1 MLRMSAGPMIFR
13 APENDQ
19 GSEPDDLDDDISL
32 DEPDED
38 TDDPDEDLDADA
50 GDADGDDQ
58 DEPPQRQSR
67 GENRVAAATRI
78 AKEAKER
85 AEAAE
90 RRAEAAERRAN
101 EVTQRP
107 RETQDQINARLAA
120 MEPWERTEYLRQQDA
135 EATRAALQQMR
146 FESQDASDRAS
157 YEALCARKP
166 VAAKLRDEVET
177 RLADMRKAGTTAPR
191 ETVLRWV
198 IGDRALA
205 NEGRATGKART
216 AAAANRDRQSARPA
230 NGRGDTAGDRR
241 TTGTTARDKRLESYN
256 L

>member
-1 MLRMSAGPMIFR
+1 MLRMIRGPMIFR

-32 DEPDED
+32 DELDED
-38 TDDPDEDLDADA
+38 EADPDEDEVDPDADA
-50 GDADGDDQ
+50 GGGDPD
-58 DEPPQRQSR
+58 DSPQRQSR
-67 GENRVAAATRI
+67 GENRVAAATRV
-78 AKEAKER
+78 AAEAKR
-85 AEAAE
+85 EAAE
-90 RRAEAAERRAN
+90 LRARLDASERRAA
-101 EVTQRP
+101 EATQQP

-135 EATRAALQQMR
+135 KATQAALQQMR

-166 VAAKLRDEVET
+166 VAAKLRDEVES
-177 RLADMRKAGTTAPR
+177 RLADMRKTGTTAPR

-216 AAAANRDRQSARPA
+216 TAAANRDRQSARPT
-230 NGRGDTAGDRR
+230 NGRGNAAGDRR
-241 TTGTTARDKRLESYN
+241 STGSSARDKRVEDYQL
-256 L
+256 